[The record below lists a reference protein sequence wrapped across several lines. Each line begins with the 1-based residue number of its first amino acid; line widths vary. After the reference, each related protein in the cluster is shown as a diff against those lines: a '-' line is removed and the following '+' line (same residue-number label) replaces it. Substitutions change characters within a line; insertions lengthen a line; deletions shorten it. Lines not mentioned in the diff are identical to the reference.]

1 MTLKFKEWNELNEA
15 NIFDKVKDWFSIN
28 FGGALNKMENLIT
41 EYRSAEEEYIDE
53 WEKVNIE
60 LDKLDLQ
67 KDQIK
72 SDPAE
77 YKKIE
82 RYIQRNQELLS
93 NMKKSHVKKIDHIM
107 VKVKSLINDNSKL
120 RTYWEVNK
128 TRVDSEIAEDMYK
141 RSKDLADETLSR
153 DLYNKYK
160 DSVLKAKKKDEE
172 FKEKY
177 GDLLKGSYKKTQ
189 ASQQKPTSKSGIS
202 EATLDLYI
210 AMSLS
215 EFTKEIE
222 SLDSKERRELTNLLI
237 KNRNELYVQMDMERE
252 NINSLITKG
261 QLTKEDASK
270 ELKDVR
276 ERYMNDIRELRSKI
290 TISRKNA

>member
-15 NIFDKVKDWFSIN
+15 SIFDKVKDWFSVN

-67 KDQIK
+67 KDQTK

-93 NMKKSHVKKIDHIM
+93 NMKKAHVKKIDHIM
-107 VKVKSLINDNSKL
+107 VKVKSLINDNAKL

-160 DSVLKAKKKDEE
+160 DSVLRAKKKDEE

-177 GDLLKGSYKKTQ
+177 GDLLKGSYKK
-189 ASQQKPTSKSGIS
+189 AAPAQQKSASKSGIS

-210 AMSLS
+210 TMSLS

-222 SLDSKERRELTNLLI
+222 SLDSKERKELTNLLI

-252 NINSLITKG
+252 NINSLISKG
-261 QLTKEDASK
+261 QLTKEEASK
-270 ELKDVR
+270 ELKDIR
-276 ERYMNDIRELRSKI
+276 EKHMNDIRELRSKI

>member
-15 NIFDKVKDWFSIN
+15 SIFDKVKDWFSVN

-67 KDQIK
+67 KDQTK

-77 YKKIE
+77 YKRIE

-93 NMKKSHVKKIDHIM
+93 NMKKAHVKKIDHIM
-107 VKVKSLINDNSKL
+107 VKVKSLINDNAKL

-160 DSVLKAKKKDEE
+160 DSVLRAKKKDEE

-177 GDLLKGSYKKTQ
+177 GDLLKGSYKK
-189 ASQQKPTSKSGIS
+189 AAPAQQKSASKSGIS

-210 AMSLS
+210 TMSLS

-222 SLDSKERRELTNLLI
+222 SLDSKERKELTNLLI

-252 NINSLITKG
+252 NINSLISKG
-261 QLTKEDASK
+261 QLTKEEASK
-270 ELKDVR
+270 ELKDIR
-276 ERYMNDIRELRSKI
+276 EKHMNDIRELRSKI

>member
-15 NIFDKVKDWFSIN
+15 NIFDKVKDWFSVN

-53 WEKVNIE
+53 WGKVNIE

-67 KDQIK
+67 KDQTK

-82 RYIQRNQELLS
+82 RYVQRNQELLS

-107 VKVKSLINDNSKL
+107 VKVKSLINDNAKL

-160 DSVLKAKKKDEE
+160 DSVLKAKKKDDE

-189 ASQQKPTSKSGIS
+189 TAQQKTTSKSGIS

-222 SLDSKERRELTNLLI
+222 SLDPKERRELTNLLI

-252 NINSLITKG
+252 NINSLISKG
-261 QLTKEDASK
+261 QLTKEEASK
-270 ELKDVR
+270 ELKDIR
-276 ERYMNDIRELRSKI
+276 EKHMSDIRELRSKI